1 MTAAQEVTA
10 RLPRLPVYAEGT
22 VKVYTYTSG
31 RGVFVVIHVL
41 SKFKEPF
48 KSLADKRVRL
58 LVVDVIER
66 ER

>member
-1 MTAAQEVTA
+1 MTAAQEITA
-10 RLPRLPVYAEGT
+10 QLPRLPVYAEGT
-22 VKVYTYTSG
+22 VKVYARVGG
-31 RGVFVVIHVL
+31 RGEFVVIHVL